1 MDDFKIWFYILL
13 GVIYLLSRL
22 LKKKEKPEESQQG
35 EFENPYGGQKTT
47 STAEGERPLT
57 FDELLKE
64 ITEAKRQ
71 AQRPYTAPQTQAR
84 TTGRVDYDEDLKDEA
99 ADLED
104 EDYDYKKRNNVY
116 EVYENAKKQA
126 FLRPSLE
133 ESLKLADTDMK
144 FGKFKEFDT
153 ESKKVDL
160 NEYLKE
166 FRDPEGLKKAVVMSE
181 ILQRRF

>member
-13 GVIYLLSRL
+13 GVIYLLSRV
-22 LKKKEKPEESQQG
+22 LKKKEAPGEATQGDFES
-35 EFENPYGGQKTT
+35 PYSGQKT
-47 STAEGERPLT
+47 SSPEAERPLT

-71 AQRPYTAPQTQAR
+71 SQRPYVAPQTP
-84 TTGRVDYDEDLKDEA
+84 TGRTEYVDYDDDLKDEA
-99 ADLED
+99 EDIED
-104 EDYDYKKRNNVY
+104 EGYDYKNRDNVY

-133 ESLKLADTDMK
+133 ESLKLADTEVK
-144 FGKFKEFDT
+144 FGKFKEFDSDT
-153 ESKKVDL
+153 EKVDL

-181 ILQRRF
+181 ILQRKF